1 MFNGENPYESPY
13 IPIKSPLN
21 SNFLHKNMLKQV
33 PCKPH
38 VCPHRIPHIS
48 FDMLKSLCRARVF
61 LLSKNLKPKSIKNPK
76 TLKT

>member
-48 FDMLKSLCRARVF
+48 FDMLNPFVELAFF
-61 LLSKNLKPKSIKNPK
+61 LLSKTWNPKSIKNPK
-76 TLKT
+76 TLKA